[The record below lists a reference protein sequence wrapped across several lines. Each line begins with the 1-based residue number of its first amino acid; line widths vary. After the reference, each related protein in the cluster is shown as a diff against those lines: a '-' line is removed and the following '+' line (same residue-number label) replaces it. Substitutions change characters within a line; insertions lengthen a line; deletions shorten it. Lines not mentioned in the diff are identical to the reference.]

1 MLHTPDAG
9 RPGSRRSTSLLPRLV
24 CGLAAAVATAS
35 GAADNVLPETAT
47 PLLRCELRYVSTT
60 MRIEARPVADP
71 YTVAAQDVGTRFRFK
86 AVVLGTPER
95 VDSVS
100 LYTYDMAVENA
111 PVLVHEVVLRPPF
124 PATSTI
130 PGLTG
135 WNHVYSSRLGRE
147 LVYGCALGTE
157 AAR

>member
-1 MLHTPDAG
+1 MQTLSPPHAARAATLA
-9 RPGSRRSTSLLPRLV
+9 RLMA
-24 CGLAAAVATAS
+24 GLAAATGLA
-35 GAADNVLPETAT
+35 GAAAQTPPDGGK

-60 MRIEARPVADP
+60 MQVEARPVADP

-100 LYTYDMAVENA
+100 LYAYDMAVDNA
-111 PVLVHEVVLRPPF
+111 PVLIHEVVHRPPF
-124 PATSTI
+124 AAGTAIPA
-130 PGLTG
+130 LTG
-135 WNHVYSSRLGRE
+135 WNHVYSARLGRE

>member
-1 MLHTPDAG
+1 MQTPSPPHAA
-9 RPGSRRSTSLLPRLV
+9 RAASFARWV
-24 CGLAAAVATAS
+24 CGIVVAAGLEAAVAQTPPD
-35 GAADNVLPETAT
+35 GGN

-60 MRIEARPVADP
+60 MQVEARPVADP
-71 YTVAAQDVGTRFRFK
+71 YTVAAQDVDTRFRFK

-100 LYTYDMAVENA
+100 LYAYDMAVDNA
-111 PVLVHEVVLRPPF
+111 PVLIHEVVYRPPF
-124 PATSTI
+124 AAGTAVPA
-130 PGLTG
+130 LTG

-157 AAR
+157 GAR

>member
-1 MLHTPDAG
+1 MQTP
-9 RPGSRRSTSLLPRLV
+9 SLQHAARAAFIARWV
-24 CGLAAAVATAS
+24 CGSVAATGLAGAAAQTRPATES
-35 GAADNVLPETAT
+35 

-60 MRIEARPVADP
+60 MQVEARPVADP

-100 LYTYDMAVENA
+100 LYAYDMAVANA
-111 PVLVHEVVLRPPF
+111 PVLIHEVVHRPPF
-124 PATSTI
+124 PPGTAI
-130 PGLTG
+130 PALTG

>member
-1 MLHTPDAG
+1 MQMFPPPPAA
-9 RPGSRRSTSLLPRLV
+9 RAVPIARLV
-24 CGLAAAVATAS
+24 CGIAAATGLAGAVAQTPSAEQS
-35 GAADNVLPETAT
+35 

-86 AVVLGTPER
+86 AVVLGTSER

-100 LYTYDMAVENA
+100 LYAYDMAVDNA
-111 PVLVHEVVLRPPF
+111 PVLIHEVVLRPPF
-124 PATSTI
+124 PAGTAI
-130 PGLTG
+130 PALTG

>member
-1 MLHTPDAG
+1 MQTPSPPHAA
-9 RPGSRRSTSLLPRLV
+9 RAASIARWV
-24 CGLAAAVATAS
+24 CGIVAATGLEAAAAQTPP
-35 GAADNVLPETAT
+35 AAEG

-60 MRIEARPVADP
+60 MQVEARPVADP

-100 LYTYDMAVENA
+100 LYAYDMAVDNA
-111 PVLVHEVVLRPPF
+111 PVLIHEVVYRPPF
-124 PATSTI
+124 AAGTAVPA
-130 PGLTG
+130 LTG
-135 WNHVYSSRLGRE
+135 WNQVYSSRLGRE

-157 AAR
+157 GAR

>member
-1 MLHTPDAG
+1 MRTTAT
-9 RPGSRRSTSLLPRLV
+9 STQRTRTRW
-24 CGLAAAVATAS
+24 LAALAAVTALP
-35 GAADNVLPETAT
+35 AAAAES

-60 MRIEARPVADP
+60 MQVQARPVADP
-71 YTVAAQDVGTRFRFK
+71 YTVAAQDVDTRFRFK

-100 LYTYDMAVENA
+100 LYAYDMAVDNA
-111 PVLVHEVVLRPPF
+111 PVLIHEVVYRPPF
-124 PATSTI
+124 PAGTAI
-130 PGLTG
+130 PALTG